1 LAAGYGQRM
10 RPLTDHRHK
19 TLLTIGGRTI
29 IDRILHGLRLHGI
42 NEVFIV
48 TGYRSEELSDH
59 VSTNHPDFEFTFIH
73 NERYDKTNNI
83 FSMALAFEQIT
94 FDSDLLLI
102 ESDLI
107 YEPAVLDR
115 IMKSAHEN
123 VALVDRYHPGM
134 DGTVVA
140 LNEGHVVSQ
149 VIPPS
154 QQSARFDF
162 SDKYKTLNIYKFS
175 RDFCATTL
183 LRLLTTYARLID
195 DNCYYEMVLGM
206 LVYMQQAE
214 IHAEVI
220 DSELWSEVDDPS
232 DLRLAEFKFSPSAR
246 HGILESTWGGSWDLG
261 VLDFAFIRNM
271 HFPPPAMLSE
281 LRFHLPELLQNYGS
295 AQVVL
300 NTKLSW
306 ALQWPER
313 YTHLLGGASQCY
325 PWLRSWFAGK
335 RVLIPEPTFG
345 EYSRIFPEADRYV
358 DGPGVDWSDVERRA
372 ADADVVVFVNPNN
385 PSGTTLDS
393 ALIAEF
399 ARSRPDTTV
408 IVDESFIEFSGQQPL
423 TEILAVEPLDNV
435 LVIKSLS
442 KSLGV
447 PGLRLG
453 ALMTR
458 NPRLAA
464 LIAEE
469 TPIWG
474 VNSVAENFLT
484 VMLKHR
490 PALHQSFRR
499 TVSDR
504 EDLAATLARL
514 PIVDQV
520 YPSGANFL
528 LVRLSLSATATSE
541 LTARL
546 VEKKLIHVKD
556 VSAKFGTDEGYWRV
570 AVRTPADH
578 DRLRDAVLH
587 LAPRRRDQVRPAPAV
602 PAPAVTAPAVTALEG
617 VAR

>member
-1 LAAGYGQRM
+1 
-10 RPLTDHRHK
+10 
-19 TLLTIGGRTI
+19 
-29 IDRILHGLRLHGI
+29 
-42 NEVFIV
+42 
-48 TGYRSEELSDH
+48 
-59 VSTNHPDFEFTFIH
+59 
-73 NERYDKTNNI
+73 
-83 FSMALAFEQIT
+83 
-94 FDSDLLLI
+94 
-102 ESDLI
+102 
-107 YEPAVLDR
+107 VLDR
-115 IMKSAHEN
+115 IMKSSHEN

-140 LNEGHVVSQ
+140 LTEDDVVSQ

-154 QQSARFDF
+154 QQSASFDF
-162 SDKYKTLNIYKFS
+162 SDKFKTLNIYKFS

-214 IHAEVI
+214 IHGEVI
-220 DSELWSEVDDPS
+220 DSELWSEVDDPT

-271 HFPPPAMLSE
+271 HFPTPAMLSE

-295 AQVVL
+295 TQAVL

-306 ALQWPER
+306 ALRWPQE

-325 PWLRSWFAGK
+325 PWLRSWFAGR

-345 EYSRIFPEADRYV
+345 EYPRIFPGADRYV
-358 DGPGVDWSDVERRA
+358 DAPGVDWDDVERKA

-393 ALIAEF
+393 NLIADF

-423 TEILAVEPLDNV
+423 SEMLAAAPLENV

-458 NPRLAA
+458 NPHLTE

-469 TPIWG
+469 TPIWS
-474 VNSVAENFLT
+474 VNSVAENFLDI
-484 VMLKHR
+484 MLKHR
-490 PALHQSFRR
+490 PALHQSLRR

-504 EDLAATLARL
+504 EDLTATLARL
-514 PIVDQV
+514 PIVDHV
-520 YPSGANFL
+520 FPSGANFVL
-528 LVRLSLSATATSE
+528 ARLSLTADATGE

-546 VEKKLIHVKD
+546 VEKQLIHVKD
-556 VSAKFGTDEGYWRV
+556 VSHKFGTGEGYWRV
-570 AVRTPADH
+570 AVRTPSDH
-578 DRLRDAVLH
+578 DRLRDAVLQ
-587 LAPRRRDQVRPAPAV
+587 LAPRRRNPARPVPAV
-602 PAPAVTAPAVTALEG
+602 PALEG
-617 VAR
+617 LTR